1 MSPKI
6 SVILPAY
13 NAEQYLRTAVD
24 SILEQSFRDFELL
37 VINDGSTDSTKEIIL
52 SYNDE
57 RIRYIENEKNLGLI
71 DTLNK
76 GILLSKG
83 EYIARMDADDICHLS
98 RFQMQIDF
106 MEKNPEYIIC
116 SSSRKE
122 FVHSISHFHLSV
134 LPVDD
139 VSIRIHSIFNTPF
152 THPAVMFRSG
162 IVKENNIFFEKD
174 YKYAEDYQLW
184 IKILQYGKGYNF
196 KMPLLYY
203 RDTPN
208 SQTNIGAGQ
217 IEQRKR
223 TISNIQQLALQ
234 QQNIVLDQ
242 KELDFIYILSLS
254 DKIRNINFE
263 DFSVNFIL
271 SFFKKLSLQLKIN
284 YPNNKFNVNCVLG
297 KRYLKILLFNLKRLP
312 FTYLMKLGVSK
323 LAFFGIY
330 ELINEKVGNK

>member
-24 SILEQSFRDFELL
+24 SILSQSFKDFELL
-37 VINDGSTDSTKEIIL
+37 IINDGSTDFTKEVIL

-71 DTLNK
+71 ETLNK
-76 GILLSKG
+76 GISLSKG

-122 FVHSISHFHLSV
+122 FTHSISHFHLSV

-139 VSIRIHSIFNTPF
+139 ISIRIHSIFSTPF
-152 THPAVMFRSG
+152 THPAVIFRSDV
-162 IVKENNIFFEKD
+162 VKENNLFFEKD

-196 KMPLLYY
+196 RMPLLYY

-208 SQTNIGAGQ
+208 SQTNIGTSQ
-217 IEQRKR
+217 IEERKK
-223 TISNIQQLALQ
+223 TISSIQQLALK

-242 KELDFIYILSLS
+242 KELDLIYILSLS
-254 DKIRNINFE
+254 EMIRKINFD
-263 DFSVNFIL
+263 DFSVDFIL
-271 SFFKKLSLQLKIN
+271 SFFRKLSLELKTN

-312 FTYLMKLGVSK
+312 FTYLMKLAFSK
-323 LAFFGIY
+323 LTFFGIY
-330 ELINEKVGNK
+330 ELINEKIRS